1 MNVTGVCAVNVPAGM
16 TADRGGIGMQ
26 LVAAVGRD
34 AELIDFVCNLPA
46 LRTSGPA
53 PLSRRLD

>member
-1 MNVTGVCAVNVPAGM
+1 VTGVCAINVPVAM
-16 TADRGGIGMQ
+16 TAERGGIGMQ

-34 AELIDFVCNLPA
+34 AELLDFVCNLPA
-46 LRTSGPA
+46 IRTAGPA